1 MFKNLLQ
8 WLTELRKT
16 LYLCLQAYYK
26 GYNLGTEKWKKLIGQ
41 GMWGKEFSIL
51 SSAHHPPGTLMFHQL
66 GSSLDPV
73 T

>member
-16 LYLCLQAYYK
+16 LYLCLQVYYK

-41 GMWGKEFSIL
+41 GMWGKEFPFSLQHTIL
-51 SSAHHPPGTLMFHQL
+51 LAL
-66 GSSLDPV
+66 
-73 T
+73 